1 MKGLTLFLV
10 AVCLLIFSGCATIAL
25 DGRSAEHKIEMT
37 ASGEKPYEVIKSFSI
52 NDKAAWIIGLIPV
65 NLPAGDN
72 NTYLGTLLDQQ
83 VREADGDGAI
93 NVKIRAQNQ
102 FVDILLNA
110 VTLGIYYPRTVT
122 ISGDI
127 IKYRK

>member
-1 MKGLTLFLV
+1 MKGLILV
-10 AVCLLIFSGCATIAL
+10 LTAVSLLIFSGCATIAL

-37 ASGEKPYEVIKSFSI
+37 ATGERPYEVVKSFSV
-52 NDKAAWIIGLIPV
+52 NDKAGWIIGIIPV

-72 NTYLGTLLDQQ
+72 NTYLGTLIDQQ
-83 VREADGDGAI
+83 VSEAGGDGAI

-102 FVDILLNA
+102 FVDLLINV
-110 VTLGIYYPRTVT
+110 VTFGIYYPRTVT

-127 IKYRK
+127 IKYRQ

>member
-1 MKGLTLFLV
+1 MKGLTLFL
-10 AVCLLIFSGCATIAL
+10 ALACLLVFAGCATIGL

-37 ASGEKPYEVIKSFSI
+37 AAGERQYEVIRSFSI
-52 NDKAAWIIGLIPV
+52 NDKAGWIIGIIPV

-72 NTYLGTLLDQQ
+72 NTYLATLIDQQ

-93 NVKIRAQNQ
+93 NVRIRAQNQ
-102 FVDILLNA
+102 FVDILINA

-122 ISGDI
+122 ITGDI
-127 IKYRK
+127 IKYRQ